1 MSDSAASVRDPRTIE
16 IDRVLASV
24 GAELSFALGKFPVF
38 NSPHEGK
45 AVIEEELDELW
56 KHVKENTGRSEQARE
71 EAIQIAAMACR
82 YVIDLIGA
90 P

>member
-1 MSDSAASVRDPRTIE
+1 VISVRDPRAVE
-16 IDRVLASV
+16 IDRVLTSV
-24 GAELSFALGKFPVF
+24 GAELSFALDKFPVF

-56 KHVKENTGRSEQARE
+56 QHIKANTGRSDQARD